1 MSPLLISLLTCF
13 LVMLAK
19 IITAH
24 SGGRDIHAWIAASA
38 AFQFQW
44 VAVLPVSTTK
54 NMVTFTAFF
63 QIYFM
68 LLPNKNSLIH
78 GVENISLSSLEN
90 PLSGYGK
97 HVIQLRI
104 LPSTFHCY

>member
-1 MSPLLISLLTCF
+1 MQRSF
-13 LVMLAK
+13 
-19 IITAH
+19 TAH

-44 VAVLPVSTTK
+44 VVVLPVSTTK
-54 NMVTFTAFF
+54 NMVTSTAFF
-63 QIYFM
+63 QTYFM

-78 GVENISLSSLEN
+78 AVENISLSSLEN

-104 LPSTFHCY
+104 LPATFHCY